1 MKCQEGRI
9 CAHWAEKNLQQKRKK
24 IRLEAWATICQ
35 LVGSLLEKMIL
46 VKTMEDWKIVE
57 SFIFYSVSNK
67 TSQYYAN
74 SIDKVKII
82 RFVWNERKN
91 ENCQNIQ
98 FLCKILKDFRK
109 FQSDRKFMKA
119 ECEYTVP
126 RELGSKNVIL
136 LWGFHHTLFS
146 VTLCLLVATEK
157 LPARAVWRTICW
169 SYLMTTC
176 RSIVTIHF
184 MNCCE

>member
-9 CAHWAEKNLQQKRKK
+9 CAHWAEKNLQHNRKK
-24 IRLEAWATICQ
+24 ILLEAWATICQ
-35 LVGSLLEKMIL
+35 LVGSLLEKIL

-57 SFIFYSVSNK
+57 NFIFYSISNK

-98 FLCKILKDFRK
+98 FLCKIQLENLWKQNVSTQYPENKAQKMLSHFEDF
-109 FQSDRKFMKA
+109 
-119 ECEYTVP
+119 
-126 RELGSKNVIL
+126 I
-136 LWGFHHTLFS
+136 
-146 VTLCLLVATEK
+146 TLCSAL
-157 LPARAVWRTICW
+157 
-169 SYLMTTC
+169 
-176 RSIVTIHF
+176 HF
-184 MNCCE
+184 AYWW

>member
-24 IRLEAWATICQ
+24 ILLEAWATICQ

-82 RFVWNERKN
+82 RFVWNKRKN
-91 ENCQNIQ
+91 EDCQNIQ
-98 FLCKILKDFRK
+98 FLRGVLGNFRK
-109 FQSDRKFMKA
+109 FHKFSIWLKF
-119 ECEYTVP
+119 
-126 RELGSKNVIL
+126 SKIFLNFV
-136 LWGFHHTLFS
+136 
-146 VTLCLLVATEK
+146 
-157 LPARAVWRTICW
+157 
-169 SYLMTTC
+169 
-176 RSIVTIHF
+176 
-184 MNCCE
+184 

>member
-24 IRLEAWATICQ
+24 ILLETWTTICQ

-98 FLCKILKDFRK
+98 FLCKICRK
-109 FQSDRKFMKA
+109 FQSDRKFMW
-119 ECEYTVP
+119 EWEYTVT

-136 LWGFHHTLFS
+136 PWGFHHTLFS

-169 SYLMTTC
+169 SYLRTTC